1 MKSKKL
7 LVLLTLIVVAAS
19 LAAMVINR
27 GIARSDEELLALL
40 RKEQGLPAES
50 ELLILDDLNGLL
62 CVADQKNHVFYAV
75 ERAPYWDGWQI
86 ERIYTNGSR
95 KVGVNSKYG
104 SMYEK
109 GQGVYF
115 FDWQGG
121 RIFAVD
127 NPAVAT
133 LLFRCRQEERSI
145 GVENTPSIYYVED
158 FFLYQ
163 EYFFLDKGGNDLFS
177 S

>member
-1 MKSKKL
+1 
-7 LVLLTLIVVAAS
+7 
-19 LAAMVINR
+19 
-27 GIARSDEELLALL
+27 
-40 RKEQGLPAES
+40 
-50 ELLILDDLNGLL
+50 
-62 CVADQKNHVFYAV
+62 
-75 ERAPYWDGWQI
+75 
-86 ERIYTNGSR
+86 
-95 KVGVNSKYG
+95 
-104 SMYEK
+104 MYEK

-145 GVENTPSIYYVED
+145 SVENTPSIYYVED